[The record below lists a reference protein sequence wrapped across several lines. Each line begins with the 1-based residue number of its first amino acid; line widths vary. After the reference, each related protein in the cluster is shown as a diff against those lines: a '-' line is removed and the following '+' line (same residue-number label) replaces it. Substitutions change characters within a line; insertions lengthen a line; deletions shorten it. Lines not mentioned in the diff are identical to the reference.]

1 MSTSEALLQLLS
13 KDRHG
18 LQDLQTFHRELDQ
31 EKHFDQDIFRNI
43 AYLSGEIGELVSAV
57 RRLRKASNVAEETDA
72 HIHVGEELA
81 DCLAYIVKLAN
92 YMEVD
97 LHEAYVNKMQSNTKR
112 EWHRAIR

>member
-1 MSTSEALLQLLS
+1 MSDSKSLFQLLS
-13 KDRHG
+13 KDCLG
-18 LQDLQTFHRELDQ
+18 LQDLQAFHRELDQ

-57 RRLRKASNVAEETDA
+57 RRLRKAGEVAEESDA
-72 HIHVGEELA
+72 RIHVGEELA
-81 DCLAYIVKLAN
+81 DCLAYVVKLAN

-97 LHEAYVNKMQSNTKR
+97 LHEAYVNKMQSSTKR